1 VEERETLRVLVAGA
15 APDRRTSVVQTVAR
29 LGHAAVTV
37 EADLPDVVAVTRSE
51 LPDVAIVIVGEVSRQ
66 PLAAIDRVVKEAAC
80 PVIAVLDVDDRD
92 FIDEVSRLGIFALIS
107 GRDVPSEMRGAI
119 DVALHRFSEY
129 HALEGAFRRRAVTER
144 AKGVLM
150 ERHGVS
156 EREAFDMLRTRARST
171 SRKVVDVAEAV
182 VTSLELLPRGPTEP

>member
-1 VEERETLRVLVAGA
+1 MEERESLRVLVAGA
-15 APDRRTSVVQTVAR
+15 SAGHRMAIVQSVSK

-37 EADLPDVVAVTRSE
+37 EADLPDVVSVTRRE
-51 LPDVAIVIVGEVSRQ
+51 LPDVAIVIVEEASNA
-66 PLAAIDRVVKEAAC
+66 PLTAIDRIVKEAAC
-80 PVIAVLDVDDRD
+80 PVIAVLDVPDRD
-92 FIDEVSRLGIFALIS
+92 FTEQASRLGIFAFIT
-107 GRDVPSEMRGAI
+107 GDDDPSQLRGAI

-156 EREAFDMLRTRARST
+156 EQEAFNLLRARARST

-182 VTSLELLPRGPTEP
+182 VTSHELLPPRPSG

>member
-1 VEERETLRVLVAGA
+1 MEERESLRVLVAGA
-15 APDRRTSVVQTVAR
+15 SAGHRMAVVQSVSK

-37 EADLPDVVAVTRSE
+37 EAELPDVVSVTRRE
-51 LPDVAIVIVGEVSRQ
+51 LPDVAIVIVEEASNP
-66 PLAAIDRVVKEAAC
+66 PLTAIDRIVKEAAC
-80 PVIAVLDVDDRD
+80 PVIAVLDIPDRD
-92 FIDEVSRLGIFALIS
+92 FTDQAARLGIFAFITGL
-107 GRDVPSEMRGAI
+107 DEPTELRGAI

-156 EREAFDMLRTRARST
+156 EQEAFNMLRARARST

-182 VTSLELLPRGPTEP
+182 VTSRELLPRRPSG

>member
-1 VEERETLRVLVAGA
+1 LEEPESLRVLVAGA
-15 APDRRTSVVQTVAR
+15 APERRMTVVHTVAK
-29 LGHAAVTV
+29 LGHAVVTV
-37 EADLPDVVAVTRSE
+37 EADLPDVVSVTRTE
-51 LPDVAIVIVGEVSRQ
+51 LPDVAIVIVGEASN
-66 PLAAIDRVVKEAAC
+66 PALTAIDRIVKEAEC
-80 PVIAVLDVDDRD
+80 PVIALLDVSDRT
-92 FIDEVSRLGIFALIS
+92 FTDEASRLGIFAFITE
-107 GRDVPSEMRGAI
+107 RDDPSELRAAI

-156 EREAFDMLRTRARST
+156 EQEAFNMLRARARST

-182 VTSLELLPRGPTEP
+182 VTSHALLPRDAPE